1 MSVYLDYNASAPI
14 DDRVVDF
21 MMDIYKNNIGNAD
34 SRTHDYGDNA
44 RTIVENARKQVALL
58 LDIPSE
64 DVFFT
69 SGAILLYRDLG
80 NMLRKQVKSILLQQA

>member
-58 LDIPSE
+58 LEQRRVI
-64 DVFFT
+64 
-69 SGAILLYRDLG
+69 ILLYRDLG